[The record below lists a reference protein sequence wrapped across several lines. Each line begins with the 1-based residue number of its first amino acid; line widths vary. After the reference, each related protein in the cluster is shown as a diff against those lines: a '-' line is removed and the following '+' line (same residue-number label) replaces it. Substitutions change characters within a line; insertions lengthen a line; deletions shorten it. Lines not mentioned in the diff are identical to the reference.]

1 MLNNVSKYGCRLFTT
16 FEFYNN
22 QCKISPISPAH
33 AFFLKSGFTSLHI
46 AGLGL
51 LPVVTHLMCSADAIW
66 RSRAEIEI
74 KPLTHLAS
82 AMISSAGS
90 STHAP
95 HPPHSLHKNFLSV
108 LPLKEVLHLP
118 TRDAH
123 RVAFSQFS
131 QSTLRLAA
139 NPELSITYDKHCHQ
153 QF

>member
-1 MLNNVSKYGCRLFTT
+1 VQNQPHISSSRILFKKWIHFPSHSWVGAAARGYT
-16 FEFYNN
+16 FDVLSR
-22 QCKISPISPAH
+22 CH
-33 AFFLKSGFTSLHI
+33 LK
-46 AGLGL
+46 
-51 LPVVTHLMCSADAIW
+51 
-66 RSRAEIEI
+66 SRAEIEI